1 MELLIRPIA
10 SSSQRAESY
19 HPPAAWVTEAED
31 DLRSMHTDHHL
42 IIAIANQWRAYELR
56 ISREEAEQ
64 LIKEIKTA
72 WEI

>member
-10 SSSQRAESY
+10 SSQQRAERY

-31 DLRSMHTDHHL
+31 DLRWHFTSHHL
-42 IIAIANQWRAYELR
+42 VIAIANQWRAYELR
-56 ISREEAEQ
+56 ITREEAEQ
-64 LIKEIKTA
+64 LIKEMKTA